1 VHKGLLAALVAVTAF
16 TIGGSSPQAGLY
28 FLPPADVHALI
39 SPDASAVVFL
49 RTSSPYVDSR
59 PGLYVMRP
67 DGSGT
72 RPLPLSTDGA
82 FAFSRTWKWI
92 AVADDPGAGGIVV
105 SRPDGSDRRLVA
117 RANQVSPQV
126 SFSPDESRLA
136 YSGGDGVWTV
146 GVDGT
151 TSTRIGDGRD
161 PSWSPDGDAVAL
173 SQGGQ
178 LVVASLDSGG
188 DVGAVRRLGPVGQ
201 RPPRWSPDGS
211 RIALAAGNRVVVV
224 SLLDEERDTYGAHGN
239 PLLLAWSPDSRRIAY
254 LTAAVGGVGRSAGGG
269 GLYVMS
275 VGDRRLAHQRRLAAF
290 GVEPEV
296 GSAALDWSPR
306 GGWIVFSANGV
317 CHDRVGL
324 YRVSADGASTPVR
337 LTNLCRIS
345 GTEADDRIEGTP
357 LFDRIV
363 GGSGDDVLSAVDD
376 NYQGDDLYGGSGNDV
391 LTGGTWGNVLDGG
404 GGDDRLAGGMRDD
417 TVMGGPGNDILRGGP
432 GKDTIYARDGVRDVV
447 DCGTNGPL
455 NPERPDV
462 AYVDTRDIVSRCE
475 RVDRP

>member
-1 VHKGLLAALVAVTAF
+1 VHRGLVAALVAVTAF

-28 FLPPADVHALI
+28 FLPPADVHAQI
-39 SPDASAVVFL
+39 SPDASVVVFF

-59 PGLYVMRP
+59 PSLYVMRP

-72 RPLPLSTDGA
+72 RLLPLSTHGA
-82 FAFSRTWKWI
+82 FAFSRTWQWI
-92 AVADDPGAGGIVV
+92 AVADEPGSAGIVV

-117 RANQVSPQV
+117 HTSQVSPQL

-136 YSGGDGVWTV
+136 YSDGDGVWTV

-151 TSTRIGDGRD
+151 TSKRIGDGRD
-161 PSWSPDGDAVAL
+161 PSWSPVGDAVAF
-173 SQGGQ
+173 SQGGR
-178 LVVASLDSGG
+178 LVVAVLDSSG
-188 DVGAVRRLGPVGQ
+188 DVKALRDLGLGGQ
-201 RPPRWSPDGS
+201 TPRWSPDGS
-211 RIALAAGNRVVVV
+211 RIALAVGNRVVVV
-224 SLLDEERDTYGAHGN
+224 GLADGGRDTYEVHGN

-254 LTAAVGGVGRSAGGG
+254 LTAALGGVVRPARGG
-269 GLYVMS
+269 GLYVMA
-275 VGDRRLAHQRRLAAF
+275 VGDRMLAHQRRLALF
-290 GVEPEV
+290 GVEPDV

-324 YRVSADGASTPVR
+324 YRVSADSPSTPVR
-337 LTNLCRIS
+337 VTNLCRVS
-345 GTEADDRIEGTP
+345 GTNADDRIAGTP

-363 GGSGDDVLSAVDD
+363 GGGGDDVLSAVDD

-404 GGDDRLAGGMRDD
+404 RGDDRLAGGMRDD
-417 TVMGGPGNDILRGGP
+417 TLLGGPGNDVLAGGP
-432 GKDTIYARDGVRDVV
+432 GKDTIYARDGARDVV

-462 AYVDTRDIVSRCE
+462 AYVDRRDVVTRCE
-475 RVDRP
+475 RVDRR